1 MTRIVPRERQKRS
14 VVRVARATLTLDRRA
29 AQHHA
34 RMETGTTITP
44 DDRAGLLA
52 GAPLLAGVDAAGLDA
67 IAQRVVEVEFPK
79 DHVIAR
85 QGEVGTG
92 FFMVARGAVRVVRDG
107 TTITRLGPGDFFGEL
122 SVLDGRPRV
131 AQVVADEPTVCL
143 ALATWDFEAVVKEQ
157 PAVALAILRGLAG
170 RLRGLTEAD
179 RH

>member
-1 MTRIVPRERQKRS
+1 
-14 VVRVARATLTLDRRA
+14 
-29 AQHHA
+29 
-34 RMETGTTITP
+34 METGTTITP
-44 DDRAGLLA
+44 DDRAELLA

-67 IAQRVVEVEFPK
+67 IAARVVEVEFPK

-92 FFMVARGAVRVVRDG
+92 FFLVARGGVRVVRDG
-107 TTITRLGPGDFFGEL
+107 ATIARLGPGDFFGEL

-131 AQVVADEPTVCL
+131 AQVIADEPTVCL
-143 ALATWDFEAVVKEQ
+143 ALATWDFEAVVTDQ
-157 PAVALAILRGLAG
+157 PGVALAIMRGLAG